1 MTEMP
6 LQPPPAPPPGP
17 AQQRI
22 VLPPH
27 RQRAHRPW
35 QVRARE
41 WAHRNLF
48 PSRTGTAMTLAAAA
62 LIGGLLAGIVW
73 FVFFDANWAVVT
85 ANRWLLFAGGFDH
98 EQAWRL
104 WFCMALIFAL
114 IGAAYGTW
122 SSLGRK
128 DHLFIALVGAF
139 VLFLMAHGGATISN
153 APEATQRSVEETIA
167 IHDESGRAA
176 AIEHLTTQAAGD
188 SDGYTYAVDAT
199 NGEILAHQLDRTLD
213 APLSGRRITDPEI
226 GVDGDGREF
235 GTEIL
240 GASEDGIWVEYEH
253 VHPTR
258 GTDGR
263 KHTWAVR
270 RGDLIF
276 AEGYYVLTPA
286 PWSSIWFLLSVV
298 ALYAAYAITR
308 RLPRD
313 DSRGRQRQVRIT
325 GGLLALSL
333 PIALGV
339 LLIGSGTRADDLD
352 GFVLNLILAPVGIV
366 GGLLVGIPLALGRNS
381 KMRAISWT
389 CTAYI
394 EIIRGA
400 PLLGWLFVALFILGD
415 VIGGSLVIRVMVTLA
430 VFTGAYMAEYI
441 RGGLQA
447 LPRGQNEA
455 ARAVGLTP
463 MQATRMITLPQ
474 ALRISIP
481 PMVGQAISIWKDTTL
496 VTVILPLRELKGN
509 ADSAIAQLQFT
520 PDRIEAY
527 VFVAVVFW
535 VVAFMMS
542 RISQR
547 TERALGVGER

>member
-1 MTEMP
+1 MAEMP
-6 LQPPPAPPPGP
+6 VQPPPAAPAPG
-17 AQQRI
+17 QQKI

-27 RQRAHRPW
+27 RERAHRPW
-35 QVRARE
+35 GVRARE

-48 PSRTGTAMTLAAAA
+48 PSRTGTAMTLASAAVMG
-62 LIGGLLAGIVW
+62 LIAAGVIW
-73 FVFFDANWAVVT
+73 FVFFDADWEVVT
-85 ANRWLLFAGGFDH
+85 ANRWLLFAGGYNHD
-98 EQAWRL
+98 EAWRL
-104 WFCMALIFAL
+104 WFCIAFVFAL

-122 SSLGRK
+122 SSLGRR
-128 DHLFIALVGAF
+128 DHLFIALAGAF
-139 VLFLMAHGGATISN
+139 VIFLMAHGGA
-153 APEATQRSVEETIA
+153 
-167 IHDESGRAA
+167 
-176 AIEHLTTQAAGD
+176 
-188 SDGYTYAVDAT
+188 
-199 NGEILAHQLDRTLD
+199 
-213 APLSGRRITDPEI
+213 
-226 GVDGDGREF
+226 
-235 GTEIL
+235 
-240 GASEDGIWVEYEH
+240 
-253 VHPTR
+253 
-258 GTDGR
+258 
-263 KHTWAVR
+263 
-270 RGDLIF
+270 
-276 AEGYYVLTPA
+276 A
-286 PWSSIWFLLSVV
+286 PWSSIWFLVAV
-298 ALYAAYAITR
+298 AALYAAYAATV

-313 DSRGRQRQVRIT
+313 DSRERQMQVRIV
-325 GGLLALSL
+325 GALLALSL
-333 PIALGV
+333 PIALMV

-415 VIGGSLVIRVMVTLA
+415 VIGGSLIIRVMVILA

-447 LPRGQNEA
+447 LPRGQAEA

-463 MQATRMITLPQ
+463 MQATRLITLPQ

-481 PMVGQAISIWKDTTL
+481 PMVGQAIAIWKDTTL

-509 ADSAIAQLQFT
+509 ADSAIAQLEFT

-527 VFVAVVFW
+527 VFVAVIFW
-535 VVAFMMS
+535 AVSFMMS

>member
-1 MTEMP
+1 MAEMP
-6 LQPPPAPPPGP
+6 VQPPPAAPAPG
-17 AQQRI
+17 QQKI

-35 QVRARE
+35 GVRARE

-48 PSRTGTAMTLAAAA
+48 PSPMGTAMTLAAAA
-62 LIGGLLAGIVW
+62 VMALIAAGVIW
-73 FVFFDANWAVVT
+73 FVFFDADWEVIT
-85 ANRWLLFAGGFDH
+85 ANRWLLFAGGYDH
-98 EQAWRL
+98 DEAWRL
-104 WFCMALIFAL
+104 WFCMALVFAL

-122 SSLGRK
+122 SNLGRR
-128 DHLFIALVGAF
+128 DHLFIALIGGF
-139 VLFLMAHGGATISN
+139 VIFLMAHGGA
-153 APEATQRSVEETIA
+153 
-167 IHDESGRAA
+167 
-176 AIEHLTTQAAGD
+176 
-188 SDGYTYAVDAT
+188 
-199 NGEILAHQLDRTLD
+199 
-213 APLSGRRITDPEI
+213 
-226 GVDGDGREF
+226 
-235 GTEIL
+235 
-240 GASEDGIWVEYEH
+240 
-253 VHPTR
+253 
-258 GTDGR
+258 
-263 KHTWAVR
+263 
-270 RGDLIF
+270 
-276 AEGYYVLTPA
+276 A
-286 PWSSIWFLLSVV
+286 PWSSIWFLAAVG
-298 ALYAAYAITR
+298 ALYAAYAATR

-313 DSRGRQRQVRIT
+313 DSRGRQMHVRIV
-325 GGLLALSL
+325 GSLLALSL
-333 PIALGV
+333 PIALMV

-352 GFVLNLILAPVGIV
+352 GFVLNLVLAPVGIV

-415 VIGGSLVIRVMVTLA
+415 VIGGSLLVRVMVTLA

-447 LPRGQNEA
+447 LPRGQHEA

-463 MQATRMITLPQ
+463 LQATRMITLPQ

-481 PMVGQAISIWKDTTL
+481 PMVGQAIAIWKDTTL

-509 ADSAIAQLQFT
+509 ADSAIAQLEFT

-535 VVAFMMS
+535 MVSFMMS

>member
-1 MTEMP
+1 MAEMP
-6 LQPPPAPPPGP
+6 VQPPPAAPAPG
-17 AQQRI
+17 QQKI

-35 QVRARE
+35 RVRARE

-48 PSRTGTAMTLAAAA
+48 PSPVGTAMTLAAAA
-62 LIGGLLAGIVW
+62 LIVLIGAGAIW
-73 FVFFDANWAVVT
+73 FVFFDADWEVIT
-85 ANRWLLFAGGFDH
+85 ANRWLLFAGGYDR
-98 EQAWRL
+98 EEAWRL
-104 WFCMALIFAL
+104 WFCMALVFAL

-122 SSLGRK
+122 SNLGRR
-128 DHLFIALVGAF
+128 DHLFIALAGGF
-139 VLFLMAHGGATISN
+139 VIFLMAHGGA
-153 APEATQRSVEETIA
+153 
-167 IHDESGRAA
+167 
-176 AIEHLTTQAAGD
+176 
-188 SDGYTYAVDAT
+188 
-199 NGEILAHQLDRTLD
+199 
-213 APLSGRRITDPEI
+213 
-226 GVDGDGREF
+226 
-235 GTEIL
+235 
-240 GASEDGIWVEYEH
+240 
-253 VHPTR
+253 
-258 GTDGR
+258 
-263 KHTWAVR
+263 
-270 RGDLIF
+270 
-276 AEGYYVLTPA
+276 A
-286 PWSSIWFLLSVV
+286 PWSSIWFLVSVA
-298 ALYAAYAITR
+298 ALYGGYAITA

-313 DSRGRQRQVRIT
+313 DSRGRQMQVRIV
-325 GGLLALSL
+325 GALLALSL
-333 PIALGV
+333 PIALMV

-352 GFVLNLILAPVGIV
+352 GFVLNLVLAPVGIV

-415 VIGGSLVIRVMVTLA
+415 VIGGSLLVRVMVTLA

-447 LPRGQNEA
+447 LPRGQHEA

-463 MQATRMITLPQ
+463 LQATRMITLPQ

-481 PMVGQAISIWKDTTL
+481 PMVGQAIAIWKDTTL

-509 ADSAIAQLQFT
+509 ADSAIAQLEFT

-527 VFVAVVFW
+527 VFVAVIFW
-535 VVAFMMS
+535 VVSFMMS

>member
-139 VLFLMAHGGATISN
+139 VLFLMAHGGA
-153 APEATQRSVEETIA
+153 
-167 IHDESGRAA
+167 G
-176 AIEHLTTQAAGD
+176 
-188 SDGYTYAVDAT
+188 
-199 NGEILAHQLDRTLD
+199 
-213 APLSGRRITDPEI
+213 
-226 GVDGDGREF
+226 
-235 GTEIL
+235 
-240 GASEDGIWVEYEH
+240 
-253 VHPTR
+253 
-258 GTDGR
+258 
-263 KHTWAVR
+263 
-270 RGDLIF
+270 
-276 AEGYYVLTPA
+276 
-286 PWSSIWFLLSVV
+286 PWSSIWFLLSV
-298 ALYAAYAITR
+298 AGLYGAYGITR

-313 DSRGRQRQVRIT
+313 DSQGRQMQVRIV
-325 GGLLALSL
+325 GGLLASSL

-366 GGLLVGIPLALGRNS
+366 GGFLVGIPLALGRMS
-381 KMRAISWT
+381 SQLWASPPRRRHEKPAGPPSIRDYIREERTTLGLRQVAFGAYARSFVRWAIRRDGARKWLGSVLQSGAVAIKPISWT